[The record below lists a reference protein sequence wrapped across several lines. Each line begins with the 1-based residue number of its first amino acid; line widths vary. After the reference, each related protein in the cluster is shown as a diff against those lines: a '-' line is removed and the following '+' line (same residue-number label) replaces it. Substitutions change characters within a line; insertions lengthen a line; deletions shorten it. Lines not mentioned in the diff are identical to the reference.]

1 MTKTLEFAYETPQ
14 EVKVGDDETT
24 FTLVCKNE
32 DLPVDLTT
40 AKLITV
46 KIGNRSGYLRGQLIS
61 IDSLANLPTGQF
73 KFSFDKDTLANFPTG
88 NYFLEVWVTDTQ
100 GTSIYPSGNPLNFI
114 VTTNIENSSGATI
127 TTITF
132 DDFVKAMNK
141 AASTIAK
148 GDKGDD
154 GLSAYQVA
162 VINGYKGSQTDWLAS
177 LKGDTGTVNNAG
189 LISAPAFQSLQAQI
203 DNTASI
209 LLNGAPKAVSQVSSM
224 TDRTKNYVYIGTESG
239 YTPGNWYYWS
249 GTAWTSG
256 GTYQS
261 VGIGDKTVTTPKLA
275 DSSVIPLKTNFI
287 SKNSKN
293 INLFDKNS
301 EDNWFGKVVNQG
313 GGIQGL
319 SGWNYSH
326 SIPCKPGDT
335 FIVGTTSEKSYGY
348 AGLFNGDQW
357 ISNVNNTNGYFKV
370 PTDVTA
376 DSIRFGISA
385 SMFEST
391 MIVLMPNELPNAYIP
406 FNFLLDDQIKLDYAN
421 LENVS
426 VEENDVTFLSKSQGS
441 NKFDLNN
448 TSPNVIYDNKNY
460 APLNGYVSTNDIS
473 VKNGDVVSW
482 NFGGY
487 GWVLD
492 SQKKPIEF
500 MRSGPHTISSIN
512 ASFARIAI
520 KTNAVATGMVT
531 INEPIPTSYQPFR
544 SSYKL
549 ADNIIINES
558 NVIKSQT
565 NETQNP
571 ISGKTVSIVGDSYS
585 AFTGWVP
592 EGNNISYNGTFNGVA
607 SFSDMWWFKVIQKF
621 NMSLM
626 LNESWSGSTICNTG
640 YNASDATATSFLTRI
655 TKRYGATN
663 TLGQKPQVLFILGGL
678 NDTWAKSPLGNAQYS
693 DWTTDDLKTTL
704 GAYSKM
710 INDIL
715 LYNPGIEIINFE
727 YADVSQEIRDGKAL
741 ICEHFGVK
749 NVPISVVDSLA
760 GHPTTTGMQQIV
772 DQIIAALN
780 V

>member
-1 MTKTLEFAYETPQ
+1 MTKTLDFAYETTH
-14 EVKVGDDETT
+14 EIKVGDDETT

-61 IDSLANLPTGQF
+61 TDSLANLPTGQL
-73 KFSFDKDTLANFPTG
+73 KINLDKDTLANFPTG
-88 NYFLEVWVTDTQ
+88 SYCLEVWVTDAQ
-100 GTSIYPSGNPLNFI
+100 GTSIYPSGNPLNFV
-114 VTTNIENSSGATI
+114 VTTNIENSSGETI
-127 TTITF
+127 TTVAF
-132 DDFVKAMNK
+132 DDFVKAMNN

-148 GDKGDD
+148 GDKGD
-154 GLSAYQVA
+154 
-162 VINGYKGSQTDWLAS
+162 
-177 LKGDTGTVNNAG
+177 TGTVDNTG
-189 LISAPAFQSLQAQI
+189 LISAPAFQSLQTQI
-203 DNTASI
+203 DNTVST
-209 LLNGAPKAVSQVSSM
+209 LSNGAPKAVSKVSDM
-224 TDRTKNYVYIGTESG
+224 TDKTKNYVYVGTETG
-239 YTPGNWYYWS
+239 YTTGNWYYWS
-249 GTAWTSG
+249 GSMWTSG

-261 VGIGDKTVTTPKLA
+261 VGIGDKTVTTSKLA

-301 EDNWFGKVVNQG
+301 EDNWFGKVVNQSG
-313 GGIQGL
+313 QIQTI
-319 SGWNYSH
+319 SGFNYSH
-326 SIPCKPGDT
+326 SIPCKAGDV
-335 FIVGTTSEKSYGY
+335 FIVGTDSEKGRNY
-348 AGLFNGDQW
+348 AGLFNGNQW
-357 ISNVNNTNGYFKV
+357 ISNVVNTNGYLTV
-370 PTDVTA
+370 PTDFSGT
-376 DSIRFGISA
+376 SIRFSISE
-385 SMFEST
+385 SKFEST
-391 MIVLMPNELPNAYIP
+391 MIVLTPNVLPETYTP
-406 FNFLLDDQIKLDYAN
+406 FNFLLDDQIKLDYTN

-426 VEENDVTFLSKSQGS
+426 VEENDVTFMSENIGL

-448 TSPNVIYDNKNY
+448 TQPKIINTDKSYTILD
-460 APLNGYVSTNDIS
+460 GYVSTNNIS
-473 VKNGDVVSW
+473 VKNGDVVNW
-482 NFGGY
+482 NFNGY

-492 SQKKPIEF
+492 SQKNPIEY
-500 MRSGPHTISSIN
+500 MPMVADKKNSHTISNTN
-512 ASFARIAI
+512 ASFVRIAI
-520 KTNAVATGMVT
+520 PAIDVARAMVT
-531 INEPIPTSYQPFR
+531 INEPIPTSYHSFRPF
-544 SSYKL
+544 YEL
-549 ADNIIINES
+549 ADNITINES

-565 NETQNP
+565 NQTQNH

-592 EGNNISYNGTFNGVA
+592 EGNSIKYDGTYNGVTSVTN
-607 SFSDMWWFKVIQKF
+607 MWWYKVIQKF

-640 YNASDATATSFLTRI
+640 YNAADATTTSFLTRI